1 MSLSLNQLL
10 DSRFS
15 QWPNRLS
22 AFVIEATETQQW
34 LLERVLDAHV
44 KAESIKAIQSLDLAT
59 ANKNGAVNA
68 LREILK
74 IMGNSDQLYDH
85 RIELQT
91 VVRRYL
97 SACGFARANELLVS
111 NAGAETAVLDE
122 PELSPQ
128 SYHQIA
134 LSQHALVDELN
145 SIYLAKAKPFNEDEV
160 FGGVIFCLMT
170 RDGVLSLPELR
181 QVLVELQSGRL
192 ARLGKLFYV
201 CGPIGKGGQQFRRL
215 FFSPLSLAFIFRWLT
230 LQPAQE
236 FTVTTINVGI
246 DALVSRLSQHA
257 DITWRKF
264 KGLQSA
270 AIRYLRLQDNTP
282 QHVVDFMTGEIS
294 STSLSES
301 CWTRLFDFEP
311 DPRMLVHEEEAREL
325 RRREIEK
332 PKIVRPGFVQEI
344 CRSLAEK
351 PQDKAKKNTLFM
363 LAPII
368 NRDTTQP
375 ELLVQLAEFVDW
387 MLRVVGL
394 ESSTTKMHL
403 ENLSQVL
410 FPMVSSLSHRID
422 NPDTWESMV
431 ENMLG
436 DETRYSKAID
446 AVSKFSDFLTRT
458 EGEQFASA
466 GFSAAA
472 LVNANIITMEQKDL
486 VVSRIRLKLQ
496 SSDPL
501 MADVACYLVELAFG
515 LGARRWELLG
525 LHFSDV
531 LGPLEAMIRF
541 VKNLSRA
548 LKTDASTRQL
558 TLQHLLDEP
567 FFKDWQQFSTCQ
579 PAEDKNTNILE
590 ARGFDIKSAESKM
603 FSVISASLK
612 EVAGLADVS
621 FHSLRHSAACRFMLS
636 LHWEFVSFLEIEG
649 SRYFDQI
656 EKESL
661 AIEKALLRKNT
672 QNFLEHK
679 TVSAFLGHLS
689 YRTTAA
695 HYFHF
700 YCLLRS
706 SYLMLTNMASLL
718 KDESH
723 YLVAVTEVPFDL
735 PKDEHITVQLD
746 FCIKEMR
753 VPVISINT
761 PCQQPTNLVLA
772 TDGEEIKKLLIRVS
786 DILLL
791 RTVAAK
797 QTVTQE
803 LLPNQSHRTPF
814 LSLLHRRAHY
824 LVDLHQKVGLMKV
837 EGRGT
842 GKKRDHGFE
851 LFRMPV
857 NAATQSAIGAILA
870 EIERIYT
877 VPEQPKATRD
887 LRRELAKH
895 LVDALHFYSPRD
907 LETFSFGPKDDV
919 SRVLTPV
926 MSVLNRS
933 QVQLCYWL
941 REKKRVPGKGP
952 RDVNGQ
958 KIYVQRLIDLPK
970 IKKGRLMVRIE
981 AVNQHENY
989 KPAVLAW
996 VMTAMYLA
1004 YGHSYL
1010 LNHSNLDS

>member
-1 MSLSLNQLL
+1 MSQSLEQLL
-10 DSRFS
+10 ASRFS

-22 AFVIEATETQQW
+22 SFLSESTETQQW
-34 LLERVLDAHV
+34 LLQCVLEAHE
-44 KAESIKAIQSLDLAT
+44 KAETTGVLPLLELAT
-59 ANKNGAVNA
+59 ANKNGAVIA

-74 IMGNSDQLYDH
+74 IMGKSDELYEH

-91 VVRRYL
+91 VARRYL
-97 SACGFARANELLVS
+97 SACGFARANELFVS
-111 NAGAETAVLDE
+111 NAGAESEALDD
-122 PELSPQ
+122 PTLS
-128 SYHQIA
+128 SASFHQIA
-134 LSQHALVDELN
+134 LTQQALVNELN
-145 SIYLAKAKPFNEDEV
+145 SIYLAIAKPFSQDEI
-160 FGGVIFCLMT
+160 FGSVVFCLMT

-181 QVLVELQSGRL
+181 QALIELQSGRL

-201 CGPIGKGGQQFRRL
+201 CGPIGNGGQQFRRL
-215 FFSPLSLAFIFRWLT
+215 FLSPLTLAFVFRWLSEGKSD
-230 LQPAQE
+230 E
-236 FTVTTINVGI
+236 FSVTTINVGI
-246 DALVSRLSQHA
+246 AALASRLSIHA

-264 KGLQSA
+264 KGLQNA
-270 AIRYLRLQDNTP
+270 ATRYLRLQDHMP

-311 DPRMLVHEEEAREL
+311 DPRMLIHEEEAKEL
-325 RRREIEK
+325 RRREFEK
-332 PKIVRPGFVQEI
+332 PKVVRPGFVQAI
-344 CRSLAEK
+344 CRSLSEK
-351 PQDKAKKNTLFM
+351 PQEKAKKNTLVM

-368 NRDTTQP
+368 NGDTSQP
-375 ELLVQLAEFVDW
+375 KLLVQLAEFVDW

-394 ESSTTKMHL
+394 ESSTTMMHL

-410 FPMVSSLSHRID
+410 FPMVSSLDHRID
-422 NPDTWESMV
+422 NPDTWESMI

-541 VKNLSRA
+541 VKNLSRD

-558 TLQHLLDEP
+558 TLQHLKNEP
-567 FFKDWQQFSTCQ
+567 FFKSWQQFSTCH
-579 PAEDKNTNILE
+579 PGYDKNTNILE
-590 ARGFDIKSAESKM
+590 ARGFNIKSAESKM

-612 EVAGLADVS
+612 EVTGLADVS
-621 FHSLRHSAACRFMLS
+621 FHSLRHSSACRFMLS

-656 EKESL
+656 ENECV
-661 AIEKALLRKNT
+661 AINQALLRKNT

-700 YCLLRS
+700 YCLLRYS
-706 SYLMLTNMASLL
+706 CMSLINYACLL
-718 KDESH
+718 KDKSC
-723 YLVAVTEVPFDL
+723 YLAAVTGVPFDL
-735 PKDEHITVQLD
+735 ANDEQISTQLD
-746 FCIKEMR
+746 FYVQEMNI
-753 VPVISINT
+753 PVVSITT
-761 PCQQPTNLVLA
+761 PIRQTASLVLA
-772 TDGEEIKKLLIRVS
+772 TDGAEIKKLLIRMS
-786 DILLL
+786 DILLS
-791 RTVAAK
+791 RTAAAK
-797 QTVTQE
+797 QIAIQE
-803 LLPNQSHRTPF
+803 LLPIQNHRSIF
-814 LSLLHRRAHY
+814 LSSLHLRATY
-824 LVDLHQKVGLMKV
+824 LVDLHQRVGLMKV

-842 GKKRDHGFE
+842 GKKRSHGFE
-851 LFRMPV
+851 LFQMPV
-857 NAATQSAIGAILA
+857 NSGTQSAIGAILA

-877 VPEQPKATRD
+877 VSDQPKETRNQRRD
-887 LRRELAKH
+887 LAKG
-895 LVDALHFYSPRD
+895 LVDAMYFYSPRD

-919 SRVLTPV
+919 SRLLTPV
-926 MSVLNRS
+926 MSILDRS

-941 REKKRVPGKGP
+941 REKKRLAGKGP
-952 RDVNGQ
+952 RDINSQ
-958 KIYVQRLIDLPK
+958 KTYVQSLSALPK
-970 IKKGRLMVRIE
+970 IEKGRLMVRIE
-981 AVNQHENY
+981 AINQHENY

-1010 LNHSNLDS
+1010 LNHSTFDE